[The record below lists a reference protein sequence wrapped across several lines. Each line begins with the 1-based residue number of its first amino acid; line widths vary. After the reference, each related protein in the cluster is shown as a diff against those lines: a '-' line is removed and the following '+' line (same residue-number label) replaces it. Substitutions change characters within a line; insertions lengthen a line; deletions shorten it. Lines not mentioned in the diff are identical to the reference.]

1 MIQCTN
7 AILRESVSMLCV
19 RSLETCNVCCH
30 KHNWLTSYIYIEVS
44 CDMKVFV
51 YSPELKLDGKINQAN
66 SAMFFYILIDFSA
79 FNGVLLALKN
89 NECNDTGHILF

>member
-1 MIQCTN
+1 
-7 AILRESVSMLCV
+7 MLCV
-19 RSLETCNVCCH
+19 RSLETCTVCCH

-66 SAMFFYILIDFSA
+66 SAMFLRFDRFFLIQWCTSSE
-79 FNGVLLALKN
+79 KQRMQ
-89 NECNDTGHILF
+89 

>member
-19 RSLETCNVCCH
+19 RSLETCTVCCH
-30 KHNWLTSYIYIEVS
+30 KHNWLTSYIYIEVN

-51 YSPELKLDGKINQAN
+51 YSPELKLGRKDQPSQFRNV
-66 SAMFFYILIDFSA
+66 FYTLIDFSA
-79 FNGVLLALKN
+79 FNSVLLALKN
-89 NECNDTGHILF
+89 NECNNTGHILF